1 MQNIVKNFIL
11 NHLKLIKILL
21 IIFLLPVGLYVVTSL
36 IVLIFTLGN
45 YVGTFIRGVYNYF
58 VC

>member
-21 IIFLLPVGLYVVTSL
+21 IIFLLPVGLYVISSL
-36 IVLIFTLGN
+36 IVLIVTIGN
-45 YVGTFIRGVYNYF
+45 YVGTFIRGVYNFF